1 MSNIITIDT
10 GYIRPGLCAAYLVVE
25 QGRAALIDCGTATC
39 AERVLAAIAAA
50 GIAREAVDWLL
61 VTHVHLDH
69 AGAAGPLMQ
78 ALPNARL
85 VVHPR
90 GAAHMIDPGKLIAS
104 ARAVYGEAMFERDHA
119 GMLPVDA
126 ARVVVAEDGH
136 VVNLAGRELIC
147 VDTPGHAYHH
157 YSVWD
162 EKTQSW
168 FSGDT
173 FGLSYREFD
182 SANGEFILPTT
193 FDSEDRQF
201 ILPTTSPVQF
211 DPEALKTSI
220 GVLLAKQ
227 PDSIYIAHYGRVT
240 QCQRL
245 GVDLIEQIDAMVALA
260 QQAHGRDE
268 RHQILVQSL
277 TELYTR
283 RARAHGIEDAQT
295 RVETVLGNDIE
306 LNAMGLEV
314 WLDKQDRAGQ

>member
-1 MSNIITIDT
+1 MSTIITIDT
-10 GYIRPGLCAAYLVVE
+10 GYIRPGLCAAYLMIE
-25 QGRAALIDCGTATC
+25 RGRAALIDCGTAAC
-39 AERVLAAIAAA
+39 AGRVLAAIAAA
-50 GIAREAVDWLL
+50 GVAREAVDWLL

-104 ARAVYGEAMFERDHA
+104 ARAVYGETMFARDHA

-126 ARVVVAEDGH
+126 ARVVVAGDGH
-136 VVNLAGRELIC
+136 VVNLAGRALLC

-168 FSGDT
+168 FAGDT

-182 SANGEFILPTT
+182 TANGE
-193 FDSEDRQF
+193 F

-211 DPEALKTSI
+211 DPDALKTSI

-227 PDSIYIAHYGRVT
+227 PDSIYIAHYGQVV

-245 GVDLIEQIDAMVALA
+245 GAELIEQIDAMVVLA
-260 QQAHGRDE
+260 QQVHGRND
-268 RHQILVQSL
+268 RHHALVQSL
-277 TELYTR
+277 TGLYTR
-283 RARAHGIEDAQT
+283 RAQAHGIEHAQT
-295 RVETVLGNDIE
+295 LVDTVLGNDIE
-306 LNAMGLEV
+306 LNALGLGV
-314 WLDKQDRAGQ
+314 WLDKQHRAGR